1 MATLAILGRF
11 ADRAADLVD
20 HPRTTVG
27 GDPQGSTNCRKC
39 ASPVNGAGGLCNIPQ
54 MEHKIV
60 QDGITFDDVLLIP
73 RYSEITPESADTRTQ
88 LTRRISLNIP
98 LVSAPMDTVTES
110 ALAIA
115 LAQEG
120 GIGIIHKN
128 ISPERQ
134 ALEVQKVKRTENGI
148 ITDPVTLA
156 PTDTVQRAQQLMGEY
171 GVSGFPVTED
181 GTRRTRVVGIL
192 TRRDIR
198 FVDHPAETRVQDVMT
213 KDKLVTA
220 PADTTPTLAEAILNR
235 GRVEKLLL
243 IDNDGRLAGLIT
255 MRDIDN
261 FTKHSQACRDG
272 RGRLRVGAAVGIM
285 QLDRVERLVA
295 AEVDVIVVD
304 TAHGHSLNVM
314 RTVSEIKKRF
324 QIEVIAGNVGTADG
338 ARALIDAGAD
348 AVKAGIGPGS
358 ICTTRVVTG
367 VGVPQI
373 TAIMNAVEGAR
384 GQVPVIAD
392 GGVRLSGDIAKAI
405 ASGAGSVMLGS
416 LFAGLE
422 ESPGELVIH
431 RGRHFKTY
439 RGMGS
444 AGAMTLGSSDRYGQ
458 ASIRDSRKYVPE
470 GVEGRVPYRGQLA
483 DFVYQMVGGLRA
495 AMGYCGCS
503 SLDEFRAKTQFVRV
517 SGATVVENH
526 PHDIQITKESPN
538 YTVTA
543 VGDE

>member
-1 MATLAILGRF
+1 
-11 ADRAADLVD
+11 
-20 HPRTTVG
+20 
-27 GDPQGSTNCRKC
+27 
-39 ASPVNGAGGLCNIPQ
+39 

-60 QDGITFDDVLLIP
+60 QDGITFDDVLLVP
-73 RYSEITPESADTRTQ
+73 AYSELTPEGADTRSQ
-88 LTRRISLNIP
+88 LTRGIALNIP
-98 LVSAPMDTVTES
+98 LVSAPMDTVTE
-110 ALAIA
+110 APLAIA

-128 ISPERQ
+128 MPAERQ
-134 ALEVQKVKRTENGI
+134 ALEVQKVKRSENGV
-148 ITDPVTLA
+148 ITDPVILS
-156 PTDTVQRAQQLMGEY
+156 PSDTVLRAQQLMAQH

-181 GTRRTRVVGIL
+181 GTRRSRVRGIL

-198 FVDHPAETRVQDVMT
+198 FVDVPAETKVDEVMT

-220 PADTTPTLAEAILNR
+220 RPDISPADAEAALSR

-243 IDNDGRLAGLIT
+243 VDREGCLAGLIT

-261 FTKHSQACRDG
+261 LTRHPQACRDA

-295 AEVDVIVVD
+295 AEVDVIAVD
-304 TAHGHSLNVM
+304 TAHGHSLNVL

-324 QIEVIAGNVGTADG
+324 KIDVIAGNVGTADG
-338 ARALIDAGAD
+338 ARALVAAGAD
-348 AVKAGIGPGS
+348 AVKVGIGPGS

-367 VGVPQI
+367 VGMPQV
-373 TAIMNAVEGAR
+373 TAIMNAVDGVR

-392 GGVRLSGDIAKAI
+392 GGIRLSGDIAKAI
-405 ASGAGSVMLGS
+405 AAGANSVMLGS
-416 LFAGLE
+416 LFAGLD

-431 RGRHFKTY
+431 RGRRFKAY

-444 AGAMTLGSSDRYGQ
+444 AGAMSLGSADRYGQ
-458 ASIRDSRKYVPE
+458 GGIKETRKFVPE
-470 GVEGRVPYRGQLA
+470 GVEGRVPYRGRLGE
-483 DFVYQMVGGLRA
+483 FVYQMVGGLRS
-495 AMGYCGCS
+495 AMGYCGCAT
-503 SLDEFRAKTQFVRV
+503 LDDFRLRTRFVRV
-517 SGATVVENH
+517 TAATVVENH

-538 YTVTA
+538 YTVAA

>member
-1 MATLAILGRF
+1 
-11 ADRAADLVD
+11 
-20 HPRTTVG
+20 
-27 GDPQGSTNCRKC
+27 
-39 ASPVNGAGGLCNIPQ
+39 

-60 QDGITFDDVLLIP
+60 QDGITFDDVLLVP
-73 RYSEITPESADTRTQ
+73 AYSELTPEGADTRTQ
-88 LTRRISLNIP
+88 LTRGIALNIP
-98 LVSAPMDTVTES
+98 LVSAPMDTVTE
-110 ALAIA
+110 APLAIA

-128 ISPERQ
+128 MPAERQ
-134 ALEVQKVKRTENGI
+134 ALEVQKVKRSENGV
-148 ITDPVTLA
+148 ITDPVILS
-156 PTDTVQRAQQLMGEY
+156 PGDTVQRAQQLMAQH

-181 GTRRTRVVGIL
+181 GTRRSKVRGIL

-198 FVDHPAETRVQDVMT
+198 FVDVPSETKVEEVMT

-220 PADTTPTLAEAILNR
+220 PPDISPTDAEAALSR

-243 IDNDGRLAGLIT
+243 VDREGRLAGLIT

-261 FTKHSQACRDG
+261 LTRHPQACRDA

-304 TAHGHSLNVM
+304 TAHGHSLNVL

-324 QIEVIAGNVGTADG
+324 KIEVIAGNVGTADG
-338 ARALIDAGAD
+338 ARALVAAGAD
-348 AVKAGIGPGS
+348 AVKVGIGPGS

-367 VGVPQI
+367 VGMPQI
-373 TAIMNAVEGAR
+373 TAIMNAVDGVR

-392 GGVRLSGDIAKAI
+392 GGIRLSGDIAKAI
-405 ASGAGSVMLGS
+405 AAGAGSVMLGS
-416 LFAGLE
+416 LFAGLD

-431 RGRHFKTY
+431 RGRRFKAY

-444 AGAMTLGSSDRYGQ
+444 AGAMSLGSADRYGQ
-458 ASIRDSRKYVPE
+458 GGIKETRKFVPE
-470 GVEGRVPYRGQLA
+470 GVEGRVPYRGRLGE
-483 DFVYQMVGGLRA
+483 FVYQMVGGLRS
-495 AMGYCGCS
+495 AMGYCGCAT
-503 SLDEFRAKTQFVRV
+503 LDDFRLRTRFVRV
-517 SGATVVENH
+517 TAATVVENH

-538 YTVTA
+538 YTVA
-543 VGDE
+543 ASGDE

>member
-1 MATLAILGRF
+1 
-11 ADRAADLVD
+11 
-20 HPRTTVG
+20 
-27 GDPQGSTNCRKC
+27 
-39 ASPVNGAGGLCNIPQ
+39 

-60 QDGITFDDVLLIP
+60 QDGITFDDVLLVP
-73 RYSEITPESADTRTQ
+73 AYSELTPEGADTRSQ
-88 LTRRISLNIP
+88 LTRGIALNIP
-98 LVSAPMDTVTES
+98 LVSAPMDTVTE
-110 ALAIA
+110 APLAIA

-128 ISPERQ
+128 MPAERQ
-134 ALEVQKVKRTENGI
+134 ALEVQKVKRSENGV
-148 ITDPVTLA
+148 ITDPVILS
-156 PTDTVQRAQQLMGEY
+156 PSDTVLRAQQLMAQH

-181 GTRRTRVVGIL
+181 GTRRSRVRGIL

-198 FVDHPAETRVQDVMT
+198 FVDVPSETKVDEVMT

-220 PADTTPTLAEAILNR
+220 PPDISPADAEAALSR

-243 IDNDGRLAGLIT
+243 VDREGCLAGLIT

-261 FTKHSQACRDG
+261 LTRHPQACRDA

-295 AEVDVIVVD
+295 AEVDVIAVD
-304 TAHGHSLNVM
+304 TAHGHSLNVL

-324 QIEVIAGNVGTADG
+324 KIEVIAGNVGTADG
-338 ARALIDAGAD
+338 ARALVAAGAD
-348 AVKAGIGPGS
+348 AVKVGIGPGS

-367 VGVPQI
+367 VGMPQI
-373 TAIMNAVEGAR
+373 TAIMNAVDGVR

-392 GGVRLSGDIAKAI
+392 GGIRLSGDIAKAI
-405 ASGAGSVMLGS
+405 AAGANAVMLGS
-416 LFAGLE
+416 LFAGLD

-431 RGRHFKTY
+431 RGRRFKAY

-444 AGAMTLGSSDRYGQ
+444 AGAMSLGSADRYGQ
-458 ASIRDSRKYVPE
+458 GGIKETRKFVPE
-470 GVEGRVPYRGQLA
+470 GVEGRVPYRGRLGE
-483 DFVYQMVGGLRA
+483 FVYQMVGGLRS
-495 AMGYCGCS
+495 AMGYCGCAT
-503 SLDEFRAKTQFVRV
+503 LDDFRLRTRFVRV
-517 SGATVVENH
+517 TAATVVENH

-538 YTVTA
+538 YTVAA

>member
-11 ADRAADLVD
+11 AGIAADLVD

-27 GDPQGSTNCRKC
+27 GDPQGSTNCRNC